1 MRNFFLLLS
10 ALLFLSSQAIAG
22 NGYCDSRQS
31 NREIENCYKNGIEV
45 SASQIKKNYQLLM
58 QSPKLSQ
65 QQKNELQKDQN
76 AWIEKVGSYCGND
89 IRCASDSAVRRN
101 SYLYLRLHKL

>member
-1 MRNFFLLLS
+1 MRNIFFFS

-22 NGYCDSRQS
+22 NSYCDSRQS
-31 NREIENCYKNGIEV
+31 NREIENCYKNVIEV
-45 SASQIKKNYQLLM
+45 YASQIKKNYQLLI

-65 QQKNELQKDQN
+65 QQKNELQKDQDV
-76 AWIEKVGSYCGND
+76 WIEKVGRHCGNNF
-89 IRCASDSAVRRN
+89 RCAFDVAVDRN